1 MQHQLQRRPAGFH
14 REVPQEKAPPRR
26 RPGSARSKTQ
36 RGGPMAAT
44 GSAWALFTF
53 VSGTPAPSRAR
64 DPARGPE
71 LVTHPS
77 LAKSG
82 RAFPL
87 TSSRG
92 LYGLTGPG
100 APKVGG
106 TRPSP
111 ALPSV
116 GAPGQAVFTPPGL
129 TRPGTKLGMRRR
141 PYRLEPRLPR
151 PGQPRWPL
159 RPVRS
164 PPPGPGPARPGLRA
178 PPPGLATTRG
188 PDPGRE
194 SAGPRGGRPHAYLS
208 ARGSSSCSCLGSRT
222 ALAARPPG
230 GAEYKTA
237 SAAREELRP
246 ERAPPSRQSTPT
258 YPSAPPSAV
267 GSAPRPACQAP
278 PLPVGP
284 AHPAGRRVTGG
295 GQGR

>member
-1 MQHQLQRRPAGFH
+1 M
-14 REVPQEKAPPRR
+14 
-26 RPGSARSKTQ
+26 
-36 RGGPMAAT
+36 
-44 GSAWALFTF
+44 
-53 VSGTPAPSRAR
+53 
-64 DPARGPE
+64 
-71 LVTHPS
+71 
-77 LAKSG
+77 
-82 RAFPL
+82 
-87 TSSRG
+87 
-92 LYGLTGPG
+92 
-100 APKVGG
+100 GG

-111 ALPSV
+111 ARSSV

-151 PGQPRWPL
+151 PGQPSWPL
-159 RPVRS
+159 GPVRS

-194 SAGPRGGRPHAYLS
+194 SAGPRGERPHAYLS
-208 ARGSSSCSCLGSRT
+208 ARGSSSSSCLGSRT

-230 GAEYKTA
+230 GAGYETA

-246 ERAPPSRQSTPT
+246 ERAPPSRQSTPS

-267 GSAPRPACQAP
+267 GSAPRPSRQAP

-284 AHPAGRRVTGG
+284 AHPAAPRVTRG